1 MRFAELSLGKFER
14 DANRQSRDLFYDIE
28 KYLYTIDIP
37 RFIFRALGFV
47 MRTIRIKCPNLLVA
61 GFEVARDCL
70 KGAHSIP
77 VLDLD
82 GHVPVG
88 ALRYCFEAK
97 QPLDQ

>member
-1 MRFAELSLGKFER
+1 
-14 DANRQSRDLFYDIE
+14 
-28 KYLYTIDIP
+28 
-37 RFIFRALGFV
+37 